1 MHPIHSISFELLLNV
16 LINAKIN
23 STQYVQY
30 VHVVKYTYGPRND
43 FKARE
48 GMPQVHSLRGF
59 RHY

>member
-1 MHPIHSISFELLLNV
+1 MLMHPIHISFELNV